1 MNIQFIIDS
10 LELEVVSLGR
20 PEIEISGALAG
31 DLLSFIMASAREKWV
46 WITIQTHLNIAAV
59 AVLKDVP
66 FIILAGGRRPAE
78 DLIERCKEEDL
89 TLASSSLSVYEI
101 CGRLYE
107 MGLRAL

>member
-1 MNIQFIIDS
+1 
-10 LELEVVSLGR
+10 
-20 PEIEISGALAG
+20 
-31 DLLSFIMASAREKWV
+31 
-46 WITIQTHLNIAAV
+46 
-59 AVLKDVP
+59 VLKDVP
-66 FIILAGGRRPAE
+66 FIIIAGGRRPAE